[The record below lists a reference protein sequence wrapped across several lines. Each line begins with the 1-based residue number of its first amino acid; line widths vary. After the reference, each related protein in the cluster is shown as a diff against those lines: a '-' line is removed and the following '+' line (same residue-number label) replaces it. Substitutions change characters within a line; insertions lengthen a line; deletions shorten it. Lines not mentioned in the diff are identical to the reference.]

1 MLKYALDYG
10 INLSEQSVDKLDRYA
25 ELLCEWNE
33 KINLTAITKPD
44 EIVVKHFLDSL
55 LLLKQIEIPQNAKLI
70 DVGTGAGFPSL
81 PVKIARDDIKLT
93 MLDSLNKRINFL
105 NEVTTQIGVDAEC
118 IHSRAEEG
126 GRQALYRE
134 KYFIGTARAVAHLR
148 ELAEYCLPFV
158 EVGGY
163 FISLKGGEI
172 DAELDEAKNAIKIL
186 GGKVQNVKK
195 VTLPDGS
202 GRSFI
207 IIKKISQTPT
217 NYPRP
222 SAKMAKK
229 PLK

>member
-1 MLKYALDYG
+1 
-10 INLSEQSVDKLDRYA
+10 
-25 ELLCEWNE
+25 
-33 KINLTAITKPD
+33 
-44 EIVVKHFLDSL
+44 
-55 LLLKQIEIPQNAKLI
+55 
-70 DVGTGAGFPSL
+70 
-81 PVKIARDDIKLT
+81 IARDDIKLT

-105 NEVTTQIGVDAEC
+105 NEVTTQIGVDVLC

-186 GGKVQNVKK
+186 GGKVEAVKK